1 MNTLTGTITE
11 ITTEQNLSLVKALA
25 GGFLF
30 YSIVLD
36 TPDSSPWLRKD
47 APIRLL
53 FKETEVMIALPTGNP
68 LPISVRNQLPCRI
81 IAIHSGIVLCE
92 LTLALTP
99 LPTAPPPAADPAI
112 QQNPALAESTS
123 PAGGLQ
129 IKALITRSACD
140 DLALKENQHVIALIK
155 TNEVSLAYD

>member
-30 YSIVLD
+30 HSIVLD

-53 FKETEVMIALPTGNP
+53 FKETEVMIALPTLDP
-68 LPISVRNQLPCRI
+68 LSISVRNQLPCRI
-81 IAIHSGIVLCE
+81 MAIHSGILLCE
-92 LTLALTP
+92 LTLR
-99 LPTAPPPAADPAI
+99 
-112 QQNPALAESTS
+112 
-123 PAGGLQ
+123 AGELE

>member
-25 GGFLF
+25 SGFLF

-53 FKETEVMIALPTGNP
+53 FKETEVMIALPTHNP
-68 LPISVRNQLPCRI
+68 LSISVRNQLPCRI
-81 IAIHSGIVLCE
+81 IAIHSGIVLSE

-99 LPTAPPPAADPAI
+99 ETRTPPAPAPPG
-112 QQNPALAESTS
+112 S
-123 PAGGLQ
+123 PADGLQ
-129 IKALITRSACD
+129 IRALITRSACD

>member
-53 FKETEVMIALPTGNP
+53 FKETEVMIALPTLDP
-68 LPISVRNQLPCRI
+68 LSISVRNQLPCRI
-81 IAIHSGIVLCE
+81 IAIHSGALLCE
-92 LTLALTP
+92 LTLALIP
-99 LPTAPPPAADPAI
+99 SPTVSPASAANPAI
-112 QQNPALAESTS
+112 QQNPA

>member
-36 TPDSSPWLRKD
+36 TPDSSPWLRKN

-53 FKETEVMIALPTGNP
+53 FKETEVMIALPTLDP
-68 LPISVRNQLPCRI
+68 LSISVRNQLPCRI
-81 IAIHSGIVLCE
+81 IAIHSGTLLCE

-99 LPTAPPPAADPAI
+99 SPTVPPAPAANPAI
-112 QQNPALAESTS
+112 QQNPV